1 MQRSNLFA
9 ETVSNGIGVL
19 VLATGATCAAVDS
32 AAAQGDERVV
42 VPLSDPARPA
52 RLEIALFSGDIE
64 VEGYDGDEVVIV
76 TDAPIRSEED
86 SDPPREDG
94 LRRIQSSSVGLTVE
108 ESDNTVTVRMDF
120 SPKNAEIQVRVPRR
134 TSVSASLVNG
144 GDVMIGSVTG
154 EHELS
159 NVNGDV
165 IATDITGS
173 AVVNATNGDVR
184 ATFVSVDTTKPMSF
198 ISFNGDV
205 DVTLPSNLAADLI
218 VASQQGDV
226 FTDFDVVAEDDP
238 PNVQR
243 SGGPGGRYQWRM
255 SQQTRYAI
263 GDGGPDIQ
271 LRTFNGDVMIRRR

>member
-1 MQRSNLFA
+1 MS
-9 ETVSNGIGVL
+9 TKIGILAL
-19 VLATGATCAAVDS
+19 VTGASCAVS
-32 AAAQGDERVV
+32 AAAGAQDTRLA
-42 VPLSDPARPA
+42 VPLSDPSRPA
-52 RLEIALFSGDIE
+52 RLEIALFQGDIS
-64 VEGYDGDEVVIV
+64 VEGYEGNEVVIV
-76 TDAPIRSEED
+76 ADTPIRGNGEIE
-86 SDPPREDG
+86 PPREDG

-108 ESDNTVTVRMDF
+108 ENDNTVLVRMDF
-120 SPKNAEIQVRVPRR
+120 SPKNADIEIRVPRR
-134 TSVSASLVNG
+134 TSVKASLVNG
-144 GDVMIGSVTG
+144 GDVEIDSVTG

-184 ATFVSVDTTKPMSF
+184 ATFVSVDTTRPMSF

-226 FTDFDVVAEDDP
+226 YTDFDVVAQDDP
-238 PNVQR
+238 PNITS
-243 SGGPGGRYQWRM
+243 SGDPRGRRQMRW

-263 GDGGPDIQ
+263 GGGGPDIQ
-271 LRTFNGDVMIRRR
+271 LRTFNGDVMIRKR